1 MSDHD
6 MLPLADAKLLQRE
19 ARRTRLVRITLL
31 IVLAAALAYCA
42 WFLLLRPGSAHAGRA
57 ERPTVV
63 VLDVSGSIGGQA
75 ARLIARLLT
84 SVGSNRKARV
94 GLILFSDSGYA
105 ALPPGTRS
113 SELLAYARY
122 FRPPPRAERRPLWF
136 SATYVPAGQT
146 LTYAYMPWRLTF
158 SGGTT
163 ISTGLAAAR
172 RALLQA
178 NIRTA
183 DVVVASDFFDNVSDA
198 SRLRRELRA
207 YAQIPGITIW
217 TLPLP
222 QASPSGVEQFRR
234 FAKPE
239 PAVYRFST
247 AVRSGAP
254 APRAAATAAVPLSAS
269 FLFAVCV
276 VLIALAAHEFLG
288 VGFRWGESHP

>member
-1 MSDHD
+1 
-6 MLPLADAKLLQRE
+6 
-19 ARRTRLVRITLL
+19 L
-31 IVLAAALAYCA
+31 IALAAALAYCA
-42 WFLLLRPGSAHAGRA
+42 WFLLARPDSAHAGRA

-63 VLDVSGSIGGQA
+63 VLDVSSSIGDQA
-75 ARLIARLLT
+75 AQQIARLLT

-94 GLILFSDSGYA
+94 GLILFSDSGYV

-113 SELLAYARY
+113 SEMLAYARY
-122 FRPPPRAERRPLWF
+122 FRAPPAAQRQPLWF

-146 LTYAYMPWRLTF
+146 LTYAHMPWRLTF

-183 DVVVASDFFDNVSDA
+183 NVVVASDFYDNVSDA
-198 SRLRRELRA
+198 SRLRRELQA
-207 YAQIPGITIW
+207 YAQMPGVTVW

-222 QASPSGVEQFRR
+222 QVSRSGVEQFRR
-234 FAKPE
+234 FAEPK

-254 APRAAATAAVPLSAS
+254 RAATSVTAPLSAS
-269 FLFAVCV
+269 FLLAVCV
-276 VLIALAAHEFLG
+276 VLVALAAHEFLG
-288 VGFRWGESHP
+288 VGFRWGESRP